1 MSKSL
6 PQPPDLDP
14 TALSNPT
21 LGRARRGFEPA
32 EVNQLLGRGADA
44 LRAWQDYGRELTI
57 RIEELEAELVEAH
70 KLDEGR
76 IASVLG
82 EETARIIS
90 AAREAA
96 AEIKAKASEEA
107 GRLVAESEETSR
119 ATANALTTEAEALR
133 AEAETMRDEAA
144 REYSAKVDQAQARH
158 DQLLTDGQARHD
170 ELLAEATTLRD
181 ELVSVAQTRHD
192 ELLSE
197 GKSRHDELL
206 AEAHTRHDEMLTAAE
221 QILAERTAE
230 ATAAADEIVADARS
244 QGRAMVA
251 EAKAVRD
258 RILTDLAERRRI
270 ARRQIEG
277 AVAGR
282 DSIVDVLRA
291 AGESVASIITGLKD
305 ADSVAQNQANHVA
318 GALHDDSVE
327 FLASLDVNLPVIA
340 EDDTEGGDTEG
351 RSEDLAATA
360 VPDAEPDDEETSDPP
375 HTHATGVGDPDTGA
389 VVAATPVV
397 TDDSGVSSDAD
408 DEQSTVAVAEHEDVV
423 AVVQEFESVEVAG
436 AGVTE
441 IGAQHV
447 DSATAG
453 DRSAGK
459 TEEGASGEDPGS
471 SDGATVH
478 DLFARIRAQELDNG
492 EPDDGYDDQP
502 ADVHNGEEPDEIG
515 GRAEDDGAQGRAGSG
530 DNDDGVVIDLS
541 SADADGAHGSDELA
555 RVVELL
561 DARDELLVP
570 VERQMLRALR
580 RLASDEQNEVLDR
593 LRRIKRGRPDMDDV
607 IPTAD
612 EMLMTFSDGILADFS
627 AAVRAGFDFWVDVGG
642 ATEMATFVVPADVRS
657 RLEGIVSGFISLHRA
672 HLEKAMDQSTE
683 AGTGTEELMAAIKA
697 VYRDWRQASLSEMA
711 GDLAIAGFSHG
722 ERTAAGPGVPWMW
735 VVDNGGLPCAD
746 GEDNALAGPVLS
758 DEAFPTGDL
767 FPPAHSGCRCILV
780 PADN

>member
-1 MSKSL
+1 MSQSL

-44 LRAWQDYGRELTI
+44 LRAWQEYGQRLRN
-57 RIEELEAELVEAH
+57 RIEDLEGELVEAH

-96 AEIKAKASEEA
+96 AEIRAKASEDAERLIREA
-107 GRLVAESEETSR
+107 EETST
-119 ATANALTTEAEALR
+119 ATANALTAEAEALR
-133 AEAETMRDEAA
+133 AEAETMRDDAA
-144 REYSAKVDQAQARH
+144 REYASKIDAARE
-158 DQLLTDGQARHD
+158 RHD
-170 ELLAEATTLRD
+170 ELLAEGQTRRDAMVAEATARHD
-181 ELVSVAQTRHD
+181 ELISEAQTRHAT
-192 ELLSE
+192 LISE
-197 GKSRHDELL
+197 GTSRHEELISQAQVRHDELV
-206 AEAHTRHDEMLTAAE
+206 EAAE
-221 QILAERTAE
+221 GVLAERTAD
-230 ATAAADEIVADARS
+230 ATTAAETILEDARS
-244 QGRAMVA
+244 QGRTMVA

-258 RILTDLAERRRI
+258 RILADLAERRRI

-282 DSIVDVLRA
+282 DSIVELLRA
-291 AGESVASIITGLKD
+291 AGSSVESIIADLNAAD
-305 ADSVAQNQANHVA
+305 AVAQERANQVT
-318 GALHDDSVE
+318 GAMDDDSME
-327 FLASLDVNLPVIA
+327 FLASLDVDLSAVDAISQVDPTEHDVDEPGDIDGAADTDVEPVVSQDTVEVIGEA
-340 EDDTEGGDTEG
+340 DEQATLRAVEDEDTAHENQPVESTDADTTNAPETDAPSDTEDVMEDPSDTEPDG
-351 RSEDLAATA
+351 GGSEQGTA
-360 VPDAEPDDEETSDPP
+360 SS
-375 HTHATGVGDPDTGA
+375 GD
-389 VVAATPVV
+389 
-397 TDDSGVSSDAD
+397 
-408 DEQSTVAVAEHEDVV
+408 
-423 AVVQEFESVEVAG
+423 
-436 AGVTE
+436 
-441 IGAQHV
+441 
-447 DSATAG
+447 
-453 DRSAGK
+453 
-459 TEEGASGEDPGS
+459 
-471 SDGATVH
+471 ATVH
-478 DLFARIRAQELDNG
+478 DLFARIRAQELDEAEAAGSVEG
-492 EPDDGYDDQP
+492 EEIDPYDDLDADEEFDDDEITDDEDDEP
-502 ADVHNGEEPDEIG
+502 ADQLDSDE
-515 GRAEDDGAQGRAGSG
+515 
-530 DNDDGVVIDLS
+530 DGVVIDLAAADIS
-541 SADADGAHGSDELA
+541 GAGSGDDEAADSGSADDATADGGDELS

-612 EMLMTFSDGILADFS
+612 EMIVTFSDGIIADFS
-627 AAVRAGFDFWVDVGG
+627 AAVRAGFDFWIDAGG
-642 ATEMATFVVPADVRS
+642 LTEMATFVVPADVRD
-657 RLEGIVSGFISLHRA
+657 RLETTVSAFISLHRA
-672 HLEKAMDQSTE
+672 HLEKAMQHSAE
-683 AGTGTEELMAAIKA
+683 AGTGTDELMSAIKA
-697 VYRDWRQASLSEMA
+697 VYRDWRQASLTEMA

-746 GEDNALAGPVLS
+746 GEDNALAGAVLS